1 MVFTLYMIR
10 SREAEEGEPEDVE
23 DEQEPE
29 GEDLLDSEVRQI
41 RFDSIRTT
49 RLGGGC
55 LLNLKTAY
63 TRALKLLFFLT
74 LKSITYFAEIF
85 F

>member
-1 MVFTLYMIR
+1 MVFTLYIIR

-41 RFDSIRTT
+41 RFDSNHTIGR
-49 RLGGGC
+49 GC

-63 TRALKLLFFLT
+63 TRALKLLFF
-74 LKSITYFAEIF
+74 
-85 F
+85 

>member
-1 MVFTLYMIR
+1 MVFTLYIIR

-49 RLGGGC
+49 RLGGGVS
-55 LLNLKTAY
+55 
-63 TRALKLLFFLT
+63 LT
-74 LKSITYFAEIF
+74 
-85 F
+85 

>member
-41 RFDSIRTT
+41 CFDSICYV
-49 RLGGGC
+49 LVWFD
-55 LLNLKTAY
+55 LV
-63 TRALKLLFFLT
+63 
-74 LKSITYFAEIF
+74 
-85 F
+85 